1 MRKRDSLGVGDGHI
15 YNAVFKMD
23 NQEGPTVEHREVC
36 SKSCGILDGRE
47 VWGRMDT
54 CICTA
59 ESLHNIINWLI
70 LPIQKMFKVKKIE

>member
-36 SKSCGILDGRE
+36 SKSCGILGGTGFWR
-47 VWGRMDT
+47 RINT
-54 CICTA
+54 CLYT
-59 ESLHNIINWLI
+59 WLSAFTVQLK
-70 LPIQKMFKVKKIE
+70 LPHS